1 MRYIT
6 RNYEI
11 HNKKILVIVRYLE
24 TQRYFLEG
32 TTTKFMIWTDY
43 KNLEYFI
50 KVQKLNRRQVRW
62 TLYLS
67 RFDFTLKHISG
78 SKMKKADSLSR
89 RPDQEVG
96 VKRDNEDKILVK
108 SEWLEVRK
116 TKRIKVIIERIDL
129 LEKVRKSKVKDNKIV
144 KIVEE
149 MKQAGVKILRDKEQ
163 REVNGIIYK
172 EKKVYVPKDNILRAE
187 IIRLYHNTLVGG
199 HRGQWKTVELVTQ
212 NFWWPGVT
220 KEVKQYIKEYNS
232 CQKNKN
238 HTEQLAGKLMLNLI
252 PEKPWMH
259 ILADFIT
266 KLPLAQG
273 YNLILI

>member
-1 MRYIT
+1 
-6 RNYEI
+6 
-11 HNKKILVIVRYLE
+11 
-24 TQRYFLEG
+24 
-32 TTTKFMIWTDY
+32 MIWTDY

-50 KVQKLNRRQVRW
+50 KVQKLNRRQVRQ

-78 SKMKKADSLSR
+78 SKMEKADSLSR

-163 REVNGIIYK
+163 REVNGITYK
-172 EKKVYVPKDNILRAE
+172 EKKVYVPKDNVLRVE
-187 IIRLYHNTLVGG
+187 IIRLHYDTLVEGHGG
-199 HRGQWKTVELVTQ
+199 Q
-212 NFWWPGVT
+212 
-220 KEVKQYIKEYNS
+220 
-232 CQKNKN
+232 
-238 HTEQLAGKLMLNLI
+238 
-252 PEKPWMH
+252 
-259 ILADFIT
+259 
-266 KLPLAQG
+266 
-273 YNLILI
+273 